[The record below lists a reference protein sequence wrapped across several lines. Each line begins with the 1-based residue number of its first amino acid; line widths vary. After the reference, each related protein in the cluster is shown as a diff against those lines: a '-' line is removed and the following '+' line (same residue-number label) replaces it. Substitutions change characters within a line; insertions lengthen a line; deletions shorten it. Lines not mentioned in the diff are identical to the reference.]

1 MAAILYSAW
10 PLAFTAMR
18 RGNALADLSLSVLG
32 GHTDGRDRVRRH
44 RTGGGADA
52 GREGARCAGRRRGV
66 ATGPGVCRCERR
78 GHRRACSRRLSIGP
92 DARAIADI
100 TSTRPELGVLVVGPM
115 EPNLDVMIA
124 LASGAFGYLP
134 SGSTPAAIADAV
146 DTMLAGEAV
155 LPHAVSSPLVRHL
168 RWGGRGFVVRALDGH
183 DVELTNREWGVLVL
197 LRQGRSTAEIA
208 RHLVVSTGTVRTHV
222 AALVHK
228 FGVRDRDGLAQSTGA
243 DPARRP
249 TPPVRSRPRQST
261 DVSAR

>member
-1 MAAILYSAW
+1 MATQTVVIGCGDTARAAALTRAVKGVGWQDVAEAW
-10 PLAFTAMR
+10 PLDR
-18 RGNALADLSLSVLG
+18 ALAAAGAEDTAVL
-32 GHTDGRDRVRRH
+32 VL
-44 RTGGGADA
+44 DA
-52 GREGARCAGRRRGV
+52 YPSAQ
-66 ATGPGVCRCERR
+66 T
-78 GHRRACSRRLSIGP
+78 L
-92 DARAIADI
+92 RAIADM

-168 RWGGRGFVVRALDGH
+168 RWGGRGFVVRVLDGR

-208 RHLVVSTGTVRTHV
+208 RHLVVSNGTVRTHV

-243 DPARRP
+243 DPARP
-249 TPPVRSRPRQST
+249 SDTVSSRQST
-261 DVSAR
+261 DVSVR

>member
-1 MAAILYSAW
+1 MATRLYSNVSAV
-10 PLAFTAMR
+10 T
-18 RGNALADLSLSVLG
+18 RGPILSLSVVVAT
-32 GHTDGRDRVRRH
+32 HTVLIGCGDTAWAEALTRAVR
-44 RTGGGADA
+44 A
-52 GREGARCAGRRRGV
+52 RGV
-66 ATGPGVCRCERR
+66 QDV
-78 GHRRACSRRLSIGP
+78 
-92 DARAIADI
+92 ARAWPLDQALAAARAVDTAVLVLDAYPPAQTLRGIADMI
-100 TSTRPELGVLVVGPM
+100 GSRPELGVLVVGPM

-168 RWGGRGFVVRALDGH
+168 RWGGRGFVVSALDGH

-208 RHLVVSTGTVRTHV
+208 RHLVVSAGTVRTHV

-243 DPARRP
+243 DPARVSNTASP
-249 TPPVRSRPRQST
+249 ASSVRGSRLT
-261 DVSAR
+261 SAFATGS